1 MCTRYFMDDAPS
13 ELTEIMEA
21 VKRSPLSDKFIRKF
35 GRPVVTSGEVRP
47 TDIAPV
53 LAPNKNG
60 KRSVYPMRWGFTN
73 PNHNSTIF
81 NARAE
86 SAGQKPT
93 FRDAWKSH
101 RCIVPASYYFEWE
114 HFKSPDGSRTK
125 TGGKYI
131 IQPQNAAVTWLC
143 GLYRIED
150 GFPVFVILTREPG
163 ASVAAIHDRMPL
175 ILPQEKIDEW
185 IDPSADP
192 NQVSEFALT
201 EMVAEKAS
209 EDSKSKTMPAQL
221 SFFCNNSVKPESLR
235 MGRGFA

>member
-1 MCTRYFMDDAPS
+1 
-13 ELTEIMEA
+13 
-21 VKRSPLSDKFIRKF
+21 
-35 GRPVVTSGEVRP
+35 
-47 TDIAPV
+47 
-53 LAPNKNG
+53 
-60 KRSVYPMRWGFTN
+60 MRWGFTN
-73 PNHNSTIF
+73 PNHNSTVF

-163 ASVAAIHDRMPL
+163 TSVAAIHDRMPL
-175 ILPQEKIDEW
+175 ILPEEKIDEW